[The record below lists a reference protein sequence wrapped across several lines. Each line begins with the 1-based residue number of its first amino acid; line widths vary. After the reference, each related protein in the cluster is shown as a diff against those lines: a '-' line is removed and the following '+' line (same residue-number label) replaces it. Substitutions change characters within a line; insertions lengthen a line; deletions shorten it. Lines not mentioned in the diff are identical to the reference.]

1 MWAAFASIATRL
13 CQLAVADR
21 ILMLQCA
28 IDAILIMRISKIR
41 CFLLSLTLLFSFLF
55 VPALQVQALDLE
67 LSQLE
72 LVKCETADPASQQ
85 PKGYRSGCYILEG
98 EVKSDAKST
107 IKDVDVFAFI
117 YDASGEEV
125 LPNRPRIGS
134 ISNVPVG
141 KSLFSVRVPIP
152 SFAVPPFTIKK
163 AKAKVAIPVP
173 TISRDP
179 SEEDILPLERGI
191 EG

>member
-1 MWAAFASIATRL
+1 MGFLKSQFFSIFL
-13 CQLAVADR
+13 IFFLIFSVAVTA
-21 ILMLQCA
+21 
-28 IDAILIMRISKIR
+28 
-41 CFLLSLTLLFSFLF
+41 
-55 VPALQVQALDLE
+55 VQALDFE
-67 LSQLE
+67 LSQLD
-72 LVKCETADPASQQ
+72 LMKCDTADPASKQ
-85 PKGYRSGCYILEG
+85 PKGYRSGCYILKG
-98 EVKSDAKST
+98 QIKSTAKSL

-134 ISNVPVG
+134 INNVPVG
-141 KSLFSVRVPIP
+141 TSQFSVRVPIP

-173 TISRDP
+173 TISKD
-179 SEEDILPLERGI
+179 SSDDDILPLERGI

>member
-1 MWAAFASIATRL
+1 MQHCAQEIAFIMMFMQNTILSIIFIF
-13 CQLAVADR
+13 C
-21 ILMLQCA
+21 
-28 IDAILIMRISKIR
+28 
-41 CFLLSLTLLFSFLF
+41 LSFFTV
-55 VPALQVQALDLE
+55 VPSVESLDLE
-67 LSQLE
+67 LSQLD
-72 LVKCETADPASQQ
+72 LVKCDTADPASKQ
-85 PKGYRSGCYILEG
+85 PKGYRSGCYILDG
-98 EVKSDAKST
+98 EIKSTAKSL

-134 ISNVPVG
+134 INNVPVG
-141 KSLFSVRVPIP
+141 TSQFSVRVPIP

-173 TISRDP
+173 TISKD
-179 SEEDILPLERGI
+179 SSDEDILPLERSI

>member
-1 MWAAFASIATRL
+1 MFLVLFLS
-13 CQLAVADR
+13 
-21 ILMLQCA
+21 
-28 IDAILIMRISKIR
+28 
-41 CFLLSLTLLFSFLF
+41 FLLL
-55 VPALQVQALDLE
+55 VPPVEALDLE
-67 LSQLE
+67 LTQLD
-72 LVKCETADPASQQ
+72 LVKCDTADPASKQ

-98 EVKSDAKST
+98 EIKST
-107 IKDVDVFAFI
+107 AKNLIKDVDVFAFI

-134 ISNVPVG
+134 INNVPIG
-141 KSLFSVRVPIP
+141 TSQFSVRVPIP

-173 TISRDP
+173 TISKDS

-191 EG
+191 AG

>member
-1 MWAAFASIATRL
+1 
-13 CQLAVADR
+13 
-21 ILMLQCA
+21 MLQCA

-41 CFLLSLTLLFSFLF
+41 SFLLSLTLLSSFLF
-55 VPALQVQALDLE
+55 VPAIQVQALDLE

>member
-1 MWAAFASIATRL
+1 M
-13 CQLAVADR
+13 
-21 ILMLQCA
+21 
-28 IDAILIMRISKIR
+28 
-41 CFLLSLTLLFSFLF
+41 FLVLFLSFSLL
-55 VPALQVQALDLE
+55 VPCVEALDLE
-67 LSQLE
+67 LTQLD
-72 LVKCETADPASQQ
+72 LVKCDTADPASKQ

-98 EVKSDAKST
+98 EIKST
-107 IKDVDVFAFI
+107 AKNLIKDVDVFAFI

-134 ISNVPVG
+134 INNVPIG
-141 KSLFSVRVPIP
+141 TSQFSVRVPIP

-173 TISRDP
+173 TISKDS

-191 EG
+191 AG

>member
-1 MWAAFASIATRL
+1 MQQCAHEIVFVMSFLKTRL
-13 CQLAVADR
+13 LSILFIFCLFFSVAVPPVE
-21 ILMLQCA
+21 
-28 IDAILIMRISKIR
+28 S
-41 CFLLSLTLLFSFLF
+41 
-55 VPALQVQALDLE
+55 LDLE
-67 LSQLE
+67 LSQLD
-72 LVKCETADPASQQ
+72 LVKCDTADPASKQ
-85 PKGYRSGCYILEG
+85 PKGYRSGCYILDG
-98 EVKSDAKST
+98 QIKSTAKSL

-134 ISNVPVG
+134 INNVPVG
-141 KSLFSVRVPIP
+141 TSQFSVRVPIP

-173 TISRDP
+173 TISKD
-179 SEEDILPLERGI
+179 SSDEDILPLERSI